1 MRIKKI
7 KKKHKN
13 RPPPM
18 RCCFDILTSTC
29 YCKFVYLIVASLEG
43 VRVSY
48 LSAQEGLLSFVIF
61 AYGIYV

>member
-1 MRIKKI
+1 
-7 KKKHKN
+7 
-13 RPPPM
+13 M

-48 LSAQEGLLSFVIF
+48 LSAQEGLLLD
-61 AYGIYV
+61 GN